1 VAKFSP
7 DGKLL
12 WITYIGGA
20 CDDQGRGIAVDAS
33 GNVYIA
39 GQLGFN
45 CGEWRLQPGAFA
57 AKLDPTGRGV
67 YLYPFSGWFSGN
79 DVGQAIAVDEF
90 GAAYVTGL
98 TNSNYFPATPNAVQP
113 RLASVWLG
121 NGFVVKINLQGNSL
135 IYATYLGGSVYE
147 SANGIAVDGRGNA
160 YITGTTQS
168 PDFPTTAN
176 AFQRNNPSAGTSTSG
191 FVSKLNADGSALV
204 YSTYLGGRFND
215 ISQGIA
221 VDTVGNAYITG
232 ETESDDFPTTPGS
245 VQPNPGDDRLC
256 FYRLC
261 TDAFVTKLNA
271 QGSALVYSTY
281 LGGNLFEGGSRIDVD
296 TLGNAYLTGYTQSF
310 NFPISQA
317 FQPVNRG
324 GIDAF
329 VAKLN
334 ATGSALLYSSYLG
347 GSDNDYGIGIAVDRN
362 GNALVTGI
370 TWSTDFPTVN
380 AQQGNAGGGRC
391 WDAACSDVFVVRIA
405 P

>member
-1 VAKFSP
+1 
-7 DGKLL
+7 
-12 WITYIGGA
+12 
-20 CDDQGRGIAVDAS
+20 
-33 GNVYIA
+33 
-39 GQLGFN
+39 
-45 CGEWRLQPGAFA
+45 
-57 AKLDPTGRGV
+57 
-67 YLYPFSGWFSGN
+67 
-79 DVGQAIAVDEF
+79 
-90 GAAYVTGL
+90 
-98 TNSNYFPATPNAVQP
+98 
-113 RLASVWLG
+113 
-121 NGFVVKINLQGNSL
+121 L

-147 SANGIAVDGRGNA
+147 SANGIAVDGQGNA

-191 FVSKLNADGSALV
+191 FVSKLNANGSALV

-221 VDTVGNAYITG
+221 VDTGGNAYVTG

-245 VQPNPGDDRLC
+245 VQPKPGDDRLC

-271 QGSALVYSTY
+271 QGSILVYSTY
-281 LGGNLFEGGSRIDVD
+281 LGGNLFDGGSRIAVD
-296 TLGNAYLTGYTQSF
+296 NFGNAYLTGYTLSF
-310 NFPISQA
+310 DFPISQA
-317 FQPVNRG
+317 FQPANRG

-334 ATGSALLYSSYLG
+334 ATGSALLYSTYLG

-362 GNALVTGI
+362 GNASVTGI
-370 TWSTDFPTVN
+370 TSSTDFPTVN
-380 AQQGNAGGGRC
+380 PQQGNAGGGSC
-391 WDAACSDVFVVRIA
+391 WDAVCTDAFVVRIA